1 MFENPKKEGI
11 KARIYT
17 PDRELFHNTRDIERV
32 QLVSPAQTLLDLAGL
47 GYSGRDITKAMVEK
61 YASL

>member
-1 MFENPKKEGI
+1 MKTVQTRASHEQGI
-11 KARIYT
+11 ALLGVMI
-17 PDRELFHNTRDIERV
+17 LA
-32 QLVSPAQTLLDLAGL
+32 LVLALLGAALLDLAGL